1 VCLEIE
7 AMSTWRWFDPAV
19 DTEETAKQK
28 RKRYA
33 RIYHPDI
40 VKDDGVQMKEINAE
54 LEALVLYLNT
64 PIPIPVQVAGA
75 TNPTSYWAAVV
86 GSARV
91 NVNGGAMP
99 QTGRPAPARPQ
110 QRQASPVPP
119 PSPAPYVAP
128 SAPPFQAYGPPP
140 PPSAA
145 PPLRTRRASVRVPRG
160 TNIAALEQHDY
171 EQALLQPL
179 NANGLRESGRVGII
193 WQDTNRYGELVV
205 INDIRVGTYRLQI
218 RVGGAVQEEFPLTRA
233 WKQERQTAIAHAKAN
248 YL

>member
-1 VCLEIE
+1 
-7 AMSTWRWFDPAV
+7 MSNWRWFDPAV

-33 RIYHPDI
+33 RSYHPDI
-40 VKDDGVQMKEINAE
+40 VKDDGVQMSQINTE
-54 LEALVLYLNT
+54 YQALIVYLNT
-64 PIPIPVQVAGA
+64 PIPIPVQVPGGS
-75 TNPTSYWAAVV
+75 TNPSSYWAAVV

-160 TNIAALEQHDY
+160 TNIAALEQQDY

-179 NANGLRESGRVGII
+179 NKQNLREFNRVGII
-193 WQDTNRYGELVV
+193 WQEINRHGELVV
-205 INDIRVGTYRLQI
+205 VNDIRVGTYRLQI
-218 RVGGAVQEEFPLTRA
+218 RVAGLVQEEFPLTRA

>member
-1 VCLEIE
+1 
-7 AMSTWRWFDPAV
+7 MRTWRWFDPAV

-128 SAPPFQAYGPPP
+128 GSTPFQAYGPPP

-145 PPLRTRRASVRVPRG
+145 PTPRTRRASVRVPRG
-160 TNIAALEQHDY
+160 TNIGTLEQQDY

-179 NANGLRESGRVGII
+179 NKQGLREFNRVGII
-193 WQDTNRYGELVV
+193 WQEYDRHGNLVV
-205 INDIRVGTYRLQI
+205 VNDIRVGTYRLQI
-218 RVGGAVQEEFPLTRA
+218 RVAGLVQEEFPLTRA